1 MSLGNWLDRAEMQ
14 VDQYGPVAGSKAALG
29 SLVSGVSHRLSGLY
43 PRGGTNVYDD
53 EWDLLLVLDACRV
66 DALEAVAPKY
76 DFVPNAVPSIRSVAP
91 NSHLWMKRTF
101 TASRRDEV
109 AETTYVTANGHVKGF
124 GNGTFELA
132 FDQFGHID
140 RVYEHGFD
148 RELETIPPRAVT
160 DATVSALRSDATS
173 RTIAHYMQ
181 PHTPYRSLGLDG
193 LGGGGD
199 KAFRETVWDWI
210 HAGKLS
216 RDEAWEHY
224 LDNLRWVLDDVEL
237 LLRSVDADRV
247 VITADH
253 GEAYGEWGAYGHS
266 ATGEFDGLRRV
277 PWVVTDATDD
287 GEYEPTAA
295 ESDDEQVDVDE
306 QLKYLGYV

>member
-66 DALEAVAPKY
+66 DALEAVAPEY

-91 NSHLWMKRTF
+91 NSHLWMERTF
-101 TASRRDEV
+101 AARPEAV
-109 AETTYVTANGHVKGF
+109 ADTTYVTANGHVEDFDG
-124 GNGTFELA
+124 
-132 FDQFGHID
+132 DQFA
-140 RVYEHGFD
+140 RLEKVYEHGFD

-160 DATVSALRSDATS
+160 DATVSALRSDATP

-210 HAGKLS
+210 LAGKLS

-247 VITADH
+247 VVTADH